1 MKKITNRYIYCT
13 TNLINGMKYVGRRTC
28 HCKIKDDDYLGS
40 GTVFKKALE
49 LYGR

>member
-1 MKKITNRYIYCT
+1 MKKKLYYYIYRT

-28 HCKIKDDDYLGS
+28 NCPIEDDDYLGS
-40 GTVFKKALE
+40 GTAFKKALE